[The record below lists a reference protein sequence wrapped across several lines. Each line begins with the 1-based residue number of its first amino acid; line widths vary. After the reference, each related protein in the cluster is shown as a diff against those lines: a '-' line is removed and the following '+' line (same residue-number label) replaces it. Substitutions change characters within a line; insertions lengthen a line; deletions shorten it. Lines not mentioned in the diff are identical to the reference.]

1 MKMADNKENAISKR
15 TFRSAL
21 IEMLEREYKLIGS
34 HKVIELIADDICQL
48 RDEFY
53 PRTGE
58 EAYGNLTWVTTS
70 SDNKKPKLGQRVED
84 YKNTRISL
92 PLIAEEDLRMMENL
106 PSTERDKAKIVRL
119 INSAY
124 GQGGLLTIEELA
136 LMVNRTPMSVSK
148 RIKEYQEE
156 HQIVLPIKG
165 NKLDIGPG
173 ITHKRI
179 ILELYEK
186 KIAPPDIARQVN
198 HSQEA
203 VDRYIKDY
211 DRVKFLVRRG
221 MGIAEI
227 SHLTGR
233 GKKVVKQYLKIIRQH
248 HPELFETGQA
258 PDKCPDTGAGGS
270 PKTE

>member
-1 MKMADNKENAISKR
+1 MKMGNHKESAIKKR

-53 PRTGE
+53 PKTGE

-70 SDNKKPKLGQRVED
+70 SDNKKPRLGQRVED

-92 PLIAEEDLRMMENL
+92 PLISEEDLQMLENL
-106 PSTERDKAKIVRL
+106 PSTERDKAKIIRL

-124 GQGGLLTIEELA
+124 KQGGLLTIEELA
-136 LMVNRTPMSVSK
+136 LMVNRTPMSISK

-156 HQIVLPIKG
+156 RQVVLPIKG
-165 NKLDIGPG
+165 NKLDMGPG

-186 KIAPPDIARQVN
+186 KVAPPDIARQVN

-211 DRVKFLVRRG
+211 ERIRFLVRRG
-221 MGIAEI
+221 MEITEI

-233 GKKVVKQYLKIIRQH
+233 GKQVVKQYLEIIKNH
-248 HPELFETGQA
+248 HPELFETGQE
-258 PDKCPDTGAGGS
+258 PDRCPDTNSGCS
-270 PKTE
+270 PKTQ

>member
-1 MKMADNKENAISKR
+1 MPSKNAPSAAPSSKCLSGN
-15 TFRSAL
+15 TSF
-21 IEMLEREYKLIGS
+21 IGS

-53 PRTGE
+53 PTTGE

-70 SDNKKPKLGQRVED
+70 SDNKKPKLGQRVEE

-92 PLIAEEDLRMMENL
+92 PLISEEDLQMLENL
-106 PSTERDKAKIVRL
+106 PSAERDKAKIVRL

-124 GQGGLLTIEELA
+124 EQGGLLTIEELA

-148 RIKEYQEE
+148 RIKEYQED
-156 HQIVLPIKG
+156 HNVVLPIKG
-165 NKLDIGPG
+165 NKLDMGPG
-173 ITHKRI
+173 ITHKKI

-211 DRVKFLVRRG
+211 ERVKFLVRRG
-221 MGIAEI
+221 MSAAEI

-233 GKKVVKQYLKIIRQH
+233 GKQVIKQYLEILKRH
-248 HPELFETGQA
+248 HPELFETGHT
-258 PDKCPDTGAGGS
+258 PDKSPDTGAGGS
-270 PKTE
+270 PKTQ

>member
-1 MKMADNKENAISKR
+1 MKMVNNKENAKKH

-21 IEMLEREYKLIGS
+21 IEMLEHKYKLIGS

-53 PRTGE
+53 PRSGQ

-84 YKNTRISL
+84 YKNTRITL
-92 PLIAEEDLRMMENL
+92 RLINEEDIDMQENL
-106 PSTERDKAKIVRL
+106 SSIERDKAKIVRL

-124 GQGGLLTIEELA
+124 EQGGLLTIEELA
-136 LMVNRTPMSVSK
+136 LMVNRTQMSVS
-148 RIKEYQEE
+148 RRVGEYQEE
-156 HQIVLPIKG
+156 HQIVLP
-165 NKLDIGPG
+165 L
-173 ITHKRI
+173 KRQQTGHGSRNHPQEI

-186 KIAPPDIARQVN
+186 KVAPPDIARQVN

-211 DRVKFLVRRG
+211 ERVKFLVRRG
-221 MGIAEI
+221 LDIIEI

-233 GKKVVKQYLKIIRQH
+233 GKQVVKHTWRYSSATI
-248 HPELFETGQA
+248 
-258 PDKCPDTGAGGS
+258 
-270 PKTE
+270 

>member
-1 MKMADNKENAISKR
+1 MKMESKKENPIAKR

-21 IEMLEREYKLIGS
+21 IELFEREYKLIGS

-58 EAYGNLTWVTTS
+58 AYGNVSWVTTS
-70 SDNKKPKLGQRVED
+70 VENKKPKLGQRVED
-84 YKNTRISL
+84 YKNVRLSL
-92 PLIAEEDLRMMENL
+92 PLVSEEDLKML
-106 PSTERDKAKIVRL
+106 GSVSSAKRDKAKIVRL

-124 GQGGLLTIEELA
+124 EQGGLLTVEELA
-136 LMVNRTPMSVSK
+136 LLINRSVLSVSK
-148 RIKEYQEE
+148 RINEYQQE
-156 HQIVLPIKG
+156 HQVILPIKG

-186 KIAPPDIARQVN
+186 KVAAPDIARQVN

-211 DRVKFLVRRG
+211 ERVKFLVRRG
-221 MGIAEI
+221 MDITEI

-233 GKKVVKQYLKIIRQH
+233 GKQVIKQYVKILQRY
-248 HPELFETGQA
+248 HPELFKSENPEKSLETEE
-258 PDKCPDTGAGGS
+258 T
-270 PKTE
+270 

>member
-1 MKMADNKENAISKR
+1 MKMTNNKENAIRKR

-34 HKVIELIADDICQL
+34 HKVIELIVDDICQL

-53 PRTGE
+53 PRAGE
-58 EAYGNLTWVTTS
+58 EAYGSLAWVTTS

-84 YKNTRISL
+84 YKNTHISL
-92 PLIAEEDLRMMENL
+92 PLINEEDLRMQENL
-106 PSTERDKAKIVRL
+106 PAAERDKAKIIRL

-156 HQIVLPIKG
+156 HKVVLPIKG

-186 KIAPPDIARQVN
+186 KVAPPDIARQVN

-211 DRVKFLVRRG
+211 ERIKFLVRRG
-221 MGIAEI
+221 MGIVEI

-233 GKKVVKQYLKIIRQH
+233 GKQVVKQHLEIMRRHY
-248 HPELFETGQA
+248 PELFEAGQE
-258 PDKCPDTGAGGS
+258 PDKCPDTGAEYS
-270 PKTE
+270 PKTQ